1 MGWGCAIL
9 HSAVGISACSTNR
22 DRVQASHRTAVE
34 PRYCSYRAPTAR
46 LTETVNRPASGKGL
60 RTSTRMAAQ
69 PVEADIA
76 EKTQQAEL
84 IDGKAIAQTIRK
96 EVAAEVVKLREKYG
110 KSPGLAVVLVGSRKD
125 SETYV
130 RNKKK
135 ACEEVGIESFGSTL
149 PEDVT
154 EEEVLKVVQGFN
166 ADPAVHGI
174 LVQLPLPKHINEQRI
189 LDAVSSKKDVDGFH
203 PQNIGCLAMRTRDPL
218 FICCT
223 PKGCI
228 ELLERSGVQISGKSA
243 CVVGRS
249 NIVGTPAAMLLQRRD
264 ATVTVVHSRT
274 PNGQEICSKADI
286 VIAACGKPEMITGDW
301 IKEGAVVIDVGI
313 NAVDDPSA
321 KRGYRLV
328 GDVNFAEAKQKASQ
342 ITPVPGGVGPMTIA
356 MLMQNTLEGAER
368 TLGSQK

>member
-1 MGWGCAIL
+1 MQN
-9 HSAVGISACSTNR
+9 SV
-22 DRVQASHRTAVE
+22 
-34 PRYCSYRAPTAR
+34 
-46 LTETVNRPASGKGL
+46 
-60 RTSTRMAAQ
+60 
-69 PVEADIA
+69 
-76 EKTQQAEL
+76 QQAEL

-96 EVAAEVVKLREKYG
+96 ECAAEVDKLREKYG
-110 KSPGLAVVLVGSRKD
+110 KVPGLAVVLVGSRKD

-130 RNKKK
+130 RNKKR
-135 ACEEVGIESFGSTL
+135 ACEEVGIASFGETL
-149 PEDVT
+149 PEEAT
-154 EEEVLKVVQGFN
+154 EEEVLKVVQGYN

-189 LDAVSSKKDVDGFH
+189 LDAVSFEKDVDGFH

-218 FICCT
+218 FVCCT

-249 NIVGTPAAMLLQRRD
+249 NIVGTPAAMLLQRQD

-286 VIAACGKPEMITGDW
+286 VIAACGKAEMITGDW

-313 NAVDDPSA
+313 NAVDDASA

-328 GDVNFAEAKQKASQ
+328 GDVKFAEAKEKASK

-356 MLMQNTLEGAER
+356 MLMSNTVQGAQR
-368 TLGSQK
+368 TFNTQS